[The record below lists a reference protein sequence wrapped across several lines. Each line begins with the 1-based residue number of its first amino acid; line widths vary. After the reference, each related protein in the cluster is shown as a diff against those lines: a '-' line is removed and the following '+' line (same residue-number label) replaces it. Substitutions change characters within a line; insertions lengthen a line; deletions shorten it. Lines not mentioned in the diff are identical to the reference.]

1 RERIEAFVR
10 ENHFDQFIPT
20 SASTGEGCD
29 ELLEAIRKGIA
40 WDEIQKVTT
49 TATLAALRDYVARL
63 KGDPKGLRP
72 APTRLFTVA
81 ELHEGFSAHF
91 GEKIPL
97 GEFIAHLQRLEG
109 TDDVDLLVFHST
121 GAEPRPDHLVL
132 LDPTRVDAYASA
144 LLVAAKDEP
153 DGPGH
158 LLESRVREG
167 KFKLDPD
174 ERIAD
179 LESERHVLWH
189 VMESL
194 LARDLALRDRINGD
208 DYVVCT

>member
-1 RERIEAFVR
+1 PVE
-10 ENHFDQFIPT
+10 Q
-20 SASTGEGCD
+20 
-29 ELLEAIRKGIA
+29 
-40 WDEIQKVTT
+40 
-49 TATLAALRDYVARL
+49 
-63 KGDPKGLRP
+63 
-72 APTRLFTVA
+72 
-81 ELHEGFSAHF
+81 FSAHL
-91 GEKIPL
+91 E
-97 GEFIAHLQRLEG
+97 RLES
-109 TDDVDLLVFHST
+109 TDALDLLRFHST
-121 GAEPRPDHLVL
+121 GAQPRPEHLVL

-144 LLVAAKDEP
+144 LLVAARDEP

-167 KFKLDPD
+167 KFKLDPA